1 MLKVITAA
9 TQEPVT
15 LIEAKVFLR
24 VDVDAD
30 DSLIEALITAAR
42 EYAEHYTATTLADAT
57 YELALNAFPADAIEL
72 PSGGEVILDSV
83 KYTDTAG
90 AEQTLDPSVYVLSDY
105 GMVPFVYPLEAWPMT
120 GSYPNAVRVRFTQ
133 AAKVSAVV
141 RTAILELIAH
151 FYEDR
156 ENAATVPAA
165 VSRLLDVPRVYR

>member
-15 LIEAKVFLR
+15 LLEAKLFLR

-30 DSLIEALITAAR
+30 DTLITALISAAR
-42 EYAEHYTATTLADAT
+42 EYAEHYTGATLADAT

-72 PSGGEVILDSV
+72 PSGGEVILESV

-90 AEQTLDPSVYVLSDY
+90 EEQTLDPTAYVLSDY
-105 GMVPFVYPLEAWPMT
+105 GMVPFVYPLEAWPLT
-120 GSYPNAVRVRFTQ
+120 GNYKNAVRVRFTQ

-141 RTAILELIAH
+141 RTAMLELIAH

-156 ENAATVPAA
+156 EAATIPAC